1 MSEDMIRVDEL
12 RNQSIAEMN
21 LIEQLTSIIDTIEKA
36 SQRLGDMLNALQEEK
51 YELAKKGYEYVRIV
65 KENAQEKKE
74 ESMEYLVRV
83 SPNLMYKEIFMLTL
97 NHLDALSQIIDEL
110 GFKVSLVARLKT
122 KCSSLASINEMFSRI
137 KEMLSLLRHE
147 SKNLNINP
155 KQSLEQHSKILSL
168 ENTVDQ
174 NYRSLDEKILE
185 NRDQLQAVEAL
196 LLKDVINLIED
207 AADKIRETS
216 YGLKYIALH
225 RF

>member
-122 KCSSLASINEMFSRI
+122 KCSSLTSINEMFSKI
-137 KEMLSLLRHE
+137 KEMLSLLRQE

>member
-122 KCSSLASINEMFSRI
+122 KCSSLTSINEMFSKI